1 MSNGF
6 KQHDL
11 FLKIF
16 FNGKIIVDN
25 VDKEQSNLS
34 VKVLNF
40 KEKAIPKISER
51 KKMILLK
58 SDMHLLMGEKWFL
71 MVFKVEY
78 FY

>member
-58 SDMHLLMGEKWFL
+58 SDMHFLMGEKWFL

-78 FY
+78 FH

>member
-58 SDMHLLMGEKWFL
+58 SDMHFLTGEKWFL

-78 FY
+78 FH

>member
-51 KKMILLK
+51 KKMIPLK
-58 SDMHLLMGEKWFL
+58 SDMHFLMGEKWFL